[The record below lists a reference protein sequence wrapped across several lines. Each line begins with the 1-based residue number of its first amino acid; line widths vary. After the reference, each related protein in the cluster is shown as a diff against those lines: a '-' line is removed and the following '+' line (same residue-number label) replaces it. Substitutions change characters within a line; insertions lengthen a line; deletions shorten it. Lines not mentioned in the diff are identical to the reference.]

1 MSIDRVATANQTAQF
16 LRQIQQAA
24 GALDKTQTQ
33 IASSKNA
40 NTYAGFG
47 TQAQVLTATISA
59 GQRNS
64 AYQTATTLAQT
75 QVNLQDDQLST
86 LSDIAQK
93 LRTTVNDAL
102 GNNDATSLMPQ
113 VQGLFDQAVAI
124 LNAKDANGDYIY
136 AGGRSDTQPL
146 TATSLSDLMALPD
159 VANAFANGDF
169 KKSVAVADGVS
180 VTYGLTASDIGTQ
193 LMQTFK
199 DIAAFDAGAT
209 GDFAA
214 GGGLSG
220 AQSSF
225 LTGAVTSA
233 TQVASGINAT
243 TAANGFISKRLTDA
257 GDQQTSMDTLLSG
270 FADKIQGT
278 DMAKAATD
286 LSMNQTQLQAALAV
300 TASLHQISLL
310 NYLPNN

>member
-113 VQGLFDQAVAI
+113 VQGLFDQAVAV